1 MLGALFTFILFAIIY
16 YDCILIKKIHC
27 VFENKRPSVFK
38 FGEMLLF
45 CLINFA
51 AIWMIVSLTLGA
63 TVDRR
68 TLSDSDNVIIA
79 LVVGLIF
86 VCCILFTYRKHFPSI
101 KLRLNKPSMHK
112 PTFVQSTG
120 NKSETTKFNYF
131 YAFKYI
137 PGALENYRQKK
148 SNILTVLD
156 VPSIILA
163 HPEYSKIAPKIQYA
177 FSENKQ
183 DKNIKVLAIS
193 IPNNKAIADV
203 EIAYIV
209 YNDSN
214 NTAAYF
220 TLEYSLEGYAIAK
233 PTSDGKHQLID
244 FVDSPDKF
252 VEKVLSIAYD
262 ELSEIKKDEHHRNN
276 KITEQNNVY
285 VTTDNQTIQTIMS
298 CVVIFSNEYAFQL
311 KLPSY
316 TRREVMLF
324 ASAVNL
330 GGKKIQLL
338 KTQQGSSFLQRLYS
352 LFVGNEAPRS
362 IIDSMQGMSVPC
374 MFADSLHITQRLSDM
389 LQGCTSVSFE
399 DVQCKGKPIR
409 MLKLLRSLIFF
420 TNVHLSEE
428 LKSISL
434 QEIFDRKD
442 ELFVNETCERT
453 APAAICTPIEQWPIL
468 ESINRAE
475 FGYRQFIID
484 YIIERIEQ
492 YYSVYSSLGDN
503 TSYNKL
509 AKAIIT
515 EAFNVDHIS
524 VFTYCD
530 YECAPLQEVE
540 FTVFKEAINRVIF
553 AAK

>member
-1 MLGALFTFILFAIIY
+1 
-16 YDCILIKKIHC
+16 
-27 VFENKRPSVFK
+27 
-38 FGEMLLF
+38 
-45 CLINFA
+45 
-51 AIWMIVSLTLGA
+51 
-63 TVDRR
+63 
-68 TLSDSDNVIIA
+68 
-79 LVVGLIF
+79 
-86 VCCILFTYRKHFPSI
+86 
-101 KLRLNKPSMHK
+101 
-112 PTFVQSTG
+112 
-120 NKSETTKFNYF
+120 
-131 YAFKYI
+131 
-137 PGALENYRQKK
+137 
-148 SNILTVLD
+148 
-156 VPSIILA
+156 
-163 HPEYSKIAPKIQYA
+163 
-177 FSENKQ
+177 
-183 DKNIKVLAIS
+183 
-193 IPNNKAIADV
+193 
-203 EIAYIV
+203 
-209 YNDSN
+209 
-214 NTAAYF
+214 
-220 TLEYSLEGYAIAK
+220 
-233 PTSDGKHQLID
+233 
-244 FVDSPDKF
+244 
-252 VEKVLSIAYD
+252 
-262 ELSEIKKDEHHRNN
+262 
-276 KITEQNNVY
+276 
-285 VTTDNQTIQTIMS
+285 MS
-298 CVVIFSNEYAFQL
+298 CVDIFSNEYAFQL

-330 GGKKIQLL
+330 GGKKNQLL

-420 TNVHLSEE
+420 TNVHLAEE